1 MNKLLTMIAGAV
13 LATAALA
20 GTASAERL
28 QVNLCTGG
36 EGKPYNM
43 TGEYIAG
50 FLKESRNI
58 DLRVVTSDGTWD
70 NVQRT
75 AVDATTPETLASGEA
90 CQAYIGQPDGAV
102 LLKRK
107 NPAAAAKLS
116 IIGNGPVEYLHVLC
130 SKESGIDDLDQLGGD
145 NTKSVAL
152 GPDGSGAWLI
162 WQNFINEDASYGDIV
177 VTSETG
183 AIALSSVANN
193 TTTCMIVPAALG
205 NATMLQADQDFGD
218 QLVLSGANDKDF
230 NDATTVDGKPLYT
243 WQSIPSGTYPQNL
256 QGWFSSKDTIAWT
269 AGVYVNKDYFTGNQ
283 KALEDL
289 ITAVAKARPAIKNSF
304 GSLE

>member
-1 MNKLLTMIAGAV
+1 MKLSKF
-13 LATAALA
+13 ALA
-20 GTASAERL
+20 FGALMAMAGIAHAERL

-43 TGEYIAG
+43 SGEYIAG

-58 DLRVVTSDGTWD
+58 DLRVMTSDGTWD

-75 AVDATTPETLASGEA
+75 AIDATTPETLASGEA

-130 SKESGIDDLDQLGGD
+130 SKESGVDDLDQLGGD

-162 WQNFINEDASYGDIV
+162 WQNFINEDSSYGDIV

-193 TTTCMIVPAALG
+193 TTTCALVPAALG

-218 QLVLSGANDKDF
+218 QLILGGANDKDF
-230 NDATTVDGKPLYT
+230 NDATTVDGKPLYA
-243 WQSIPSGTYPQNL
+243 WQAIPSGTYPQNL

-269 AGVYVNKDYFTGNQ
+269 AGVYVNKEYFANNQ